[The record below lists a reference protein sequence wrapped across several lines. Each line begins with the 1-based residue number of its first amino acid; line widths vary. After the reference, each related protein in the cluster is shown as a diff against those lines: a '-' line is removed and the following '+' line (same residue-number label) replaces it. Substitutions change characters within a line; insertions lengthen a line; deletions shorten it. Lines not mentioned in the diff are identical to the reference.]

1 MISQDRI
8 ATYIAFGV
16 GLGNLG
22 PRARTRVPKL
32 DWLVQLNAGLRSI
45 APGMVV
51 RSSFGHTGNFVVT
64 AALEPSAAAIA
75 LARVLETPAAVMSI
89 EQLQQVVGR
98 LDGEFRHEAGVR
110 LTPGAAFLTEGIARP
125 GSLTPTR
132 RAEYRRL
139 SDRVVL
145 VWKRDALTDAGVLDR
160 DRRAGGW
167 GAIAGEV
174 ERQVG
179 GRWTARS
186 IRTLAGSLRVAH
198 LTAQEA

>member
-1 MISQDRI
+1 MILQDPI
-8 ATYIAFGV
+8 ATYVAFGV

-32 DWLVQLNAGLRSI
+32 DWIAQLNDSLRSV

-64 AALEPSAAAIA
+64 AAAEPSAAAIA
-75 LARVLETPAAVMSI
+75 LARVLETPVAVMRI
-89 EQLQQVVGR
+89 EELQQVVGR
-98 LDGEFRHEAGVR
+98 LGGECRHEAGVR
-110 LTPGAAFLTEGIARP
+110 LTPGAALLTEGMARP
-125 GSLTPTR
+125 GPLKSTE

-145 VWKRDALTDAGVLDR
+145 VGKRDALTDAGVLDR
-160 DRRAGGW
+160 ERRAGGW
-167 GAIAGEV
+167 GAVAGEV

-186 IRTLAGSLRVAH
+186 IRTLAGSLRLAH
-198 LTAQEA
+198 LTAEGW